1 MEFYQLKIIRKGTK
15 PPVWRR
21 CLVPSN
27 ITFAQMAAVLEE
39 ILEYSFTDR
48 YEFEFYQEKVHVRE
62 YRKDEPQVTS
72 YQYDFSNASDTFVN
86 DLLDKMT
93 WFTFRVKTD
102 EQKLP
107 EYRAE
112 VEKKLPA
119 VSEDG
124 RVLCPVI
131 MKEKTGAEEEFW
143 SDTEQKNKRLAEL
156 FTLEAGEP
164 DYRTS
169 KEIHE
174 DICQG
179 KASLIFSEN
188 AESKTENNK
197 KCVNS
202 LLKDMTET
210 ITKAL
215 FKEMKNM
222 SGSRKPRIAE
232 YLQAYDEEDLV
243 FLAGEIGISGAE
255 ELKKP
260 ELAAR
265 FAEEVLK
272 PEVMEKELLRLN
284 EWEFQA
290 FEKAIKKGLFHVE
303 ENEWENLEWASD
315 IGYLAAY
322 DDGYA
327 EVPAE
332 VSAVFEKICTPEFCM
347 LQKKRSWLSACMV
360 MVEYLYGTAPAR
372 AVYRMYRRRKECRV
386 SFGEFMELFQSVP
399 ERENICVL
407 DGDRISLRELLE
419 EKEIYH
425 MLLEHQENREFYIP
439 FEEEIVD
446 CTYHG
451 YPSQAPVYRRIQHL
465 LTEELGMDIEL
476 AEAYLCEIYR
486 VYYTGGLM
494 SEAMDQLN
502 KNGVIF
508 ETQKQARE
516 MAELLMEAYNT
527 TRKVELCGHTPDE
540 EGMGNRRNETVFPG
554 MFQNNMPVSSNKK
567 VYPNDPC
574 PCGSGKKYKKCCGRN
589 GK

>member
-21 CLVPSN
+21 CLVPSD
-27 ITFAQMAAVLEE
+27 ITFAQMAVILEE
-39 ILEYSFTDR
+39 ILEYTFTDR
-48 YEFEFYQEKVHVRE
+48 YEFEFYQEKVQVRE
-62 YRKDEPQVTS
+62 YKEDELQVTS

-124 RVLCPVI
+124 RALCPVI

-164 DYRTS
+164 DYRIS

-197 KCVNS
+197 KCVKS

-222 SGSRKPRIAE
+222 PGSRNPKTAE

-255 ELKKP
+255 ELKNP
-260 ELAAR
+260 ELAIR

-284 EWEFQA
+284 EWEFRA
-290 FEKAIKKGLFHVE
+290 FEEATKKGLFYVE

-315 IGYLAAY
+315 IGYLVAY

-327 EVPAE
+327 EVPSE
-332 VSAVFEKICTPEFCM
+332 VSAVFKKICTPEFCE

-360 MVEYLYGTAPAR
+360 MVEYPHGTAPAR
-372 AVYRMYRRRKECRV
+372 VVYRMYRRRKECRV
-386 SFGEFMELFQSVP
+386 SFEEFIELFQSVP
-399 ERENICVL
+399 KEENICVL
-407 DGDRISLRELLE
+407 DGDRISLRGLLE

-425 MLLEHQENREFYIP
+425 MLLEYQGDREFYIP

-451 YPSQAPVYRRIQHL
+451 YPSQAPVYKRIQHL
-465 LTEELGMDIEL
+465 LTEELEMDIEL
-476 AEAYLCEIYR
+476 AEAYL
-486 VYYTGGLM
+486 
-494 SEAMDQLN
+494 
-502 KNGVIF
+502 
-508 ETQKQARE
+508 
-516 MAELLMEAYNT
+516 
-527 TRKVELCGHTPDE
+527 
-540 EGMGNRRNETVFPG
+540 
-554 MFQNNMPVSSNKK
+554 
-567 VYPNDPC
+567 
-574 PCGSGKKYKKCCGRN
+574 
-589 GK
+589 

>member
-21 CLVPSN
+21 CLVPSD

-62 YRKDEPQVTS
+62 YRKDESQVTS

-93 WFTFRVKTD
+93 WFTFRVKTN
-102 EQKLP
+102 EQKIP

-112 VEKKLPA
+112 VEKKFSA

-124 RVLCPVI
+124 GALCPVI
-131 MKEKTGAEEEFW
+131 MKEKIGAEEEFW
-143 SDTEQKNKRLAEL
+143 SDTEKKNKRLAEL

-164 DYRTS
+164 DYRVS

-174 DICQG
+174 DTCQG

-197 KCVNS
+197 KCANS

-222 SGSRKPRIAE
+222 PGSRNPKIAE
-232 YLQAYDEEDLV
+232 YLQAYDEEDLA
-243 FLAGEIGISGAE
+243 FLAGEIGISDAE
-255 ELKKP
+255 ELKNP
-260 ELAAR
+260 ELTAR

-272 PEVMEKELLRLN
+272 PEVMEKEILRLN
-284 EWEFQA
+284 EREFRA
-290 FEKAIKKGLFHVE
+290 FEKVTKKGLFYVE
-303 ENEWENLEWASD
+303 ENEWTDLEWASD
-315 IGYLAAY
+315 IGYLAVY

-332 VSAVFEKICTPEFCM
+332 VSAVFNKICTPEFCE
-347 LQKKRSWLSACMV
+347 LQKKRSWLTACLI
-360 MVEYLYGTAPAR
+360 MVECLYGTAPAR
-372 AVYRMYRRRKECRV
+372 VVYRMYRRRKECRV
-386 SFGEFMELFQSVP
+386 SFDEFTELFRSVP
-399 ERENICVL
+399 EEENLCVL
-407 DGDRISLRELLE
+407 DGDRISLRGLLE
-419 EKEIYH
+419 EKEIYQ
-425 MLLEHQENREFYIP
+425 MLLERQGNREFYIP
-439 FEEEIVD
+439 SEEEIAD
-446 CTYHG
+446 CSYYG
-451 YPSQAPVYRRIQHL
+451 YPSQDPVYRSIFSL
-465 LTEELGMDIEL
+465 LTDELGMDAEL
-476 AEAYLCEIYR
+476 AEVYLCEIYR

-527 TRKVELCGHTPDE
+527 TRKVELCGHTLDE
-540 EGMGNRRNETVFPG
+540 EGIGNRRNETIFPG

-567 VYPNDPC
+567 IYPNDPC

-589 GK
+589 VK

>member
-21 CLVPSN
+21 CLVPSD
-27 ITFAQMAAVLEE
+27 ITFAQMAVILEE
-39 ILEYSFTDR
+39 ILEYTFTDR
-48 YEFEFYQEKVHVRE
+48 YEFEFYQEKVQVRE
-62 YRKDEPQVTS
+62 YKEDELQVTS

-124 RVLCPVI
+124 RALCPVI

-164 DYRTS
+164 DYRIS

-197 KCVNS
+197 KCVKS

-222 SGSRKPRIAE
+222 PGSRNPKTAE

-255 ELKKP
+255 ELKNP
-260 ELAAR
+260 ELAIR

-284 EWEFQA
+284 EWEFRA
-290 FEKAIKKGLFHVE
+290 FEEATKKGLFYVE

-315 IGYLAAY
+315 IGYLVAY

-327 EVPAE
+327 EVPSE
-332 VSAVFEKICTPEFCM
+332 VSAVFKKICTPEFCE

-372 AVYRMYRRRKECRV
+372 VVYRMYRRRKECRV
-386 SFGEFMELFQSVP
+386 SFEEFIELFQSVP
-399 ERENICVL
+399 KEENICVL
-407 DGDRISLRELLE
+407 DGDRISLRGLLE

-425 MLLEHQENREFYIP
+425 MLLDRQGNREFYIP

-451 YPSQAPVYRRIQHL
+451 YPSQAPVYKRIQHL

-502 KNGVIF
+502 KNSVIF

-540 EGMGNRRNETVFPG
+540 EDMGNRRNETVFPG
-554 MFQNNMPVSSNKK
+554 MFQNNIPVSSNKK

-589 GK
+589 

>member
-21 CLVPSN
+21 CLVPSD

-62 YRKDEPQVTS
+62 YRKDESQVTS

-93 WFTFRVKTD
+93 WFTFRVKTN
-102 EQKLP
+102 EQKIP

-112 VEKKLPA
+112 VEKKFSA

-124 RVLCPVI
+124 GALCPVI
-131 MKEKTGAEEEFW
+131 MKEKIGAEEEFW
-143 SDTEQKNKRLAEL
+143 SDTEKKNKRLAEL

-164 DYRTS
+164 DYRVS

-174 DICQG
+174 DTCQG

-197 KCVNS
+197 KCANS

-222 SGSRKPRIAE
+222 PGSRNPKIAE
-232 YLQAYDEEDLV
+232 YLQAYDEEDLA
-243 FLAGEIGISGAE
+243 FLAGEIGIADAE
-255 ELKKP
+255 ELKNP

-272 PEVMEKELLRLN
+272 PEVMEKEILRLN
-284 EWEFQA
+284 EREFRA
-290 FEKAIKKGLFHVE
+290 FEKVTKKGLFYVE
-303 ENEWENLEWASD
+303 ENEWTDLEWASD
-315 IGYLAAY
+315 IGYLAVY

-332 VSAVFEKICTPEFCM
+332 VSAVFNKICTPEFCE
-347 LQKKRSWLSACMV
+347 LQKKRSWLAACLV
-360 MVEYLYGTAPAR
+360 MVECLYGTAPAR
-372 AVYRMYRRRKECRV
+372 VVYRMYRRRKECRV
-386 SFGEFMELFQSVP
+386 SFDEFTELFRSVP
-399 ERENICVL
+399 EEENLCVL
-407 DGDRISLRELLE
+407 DGDRISLRGLLE
-419 EKEIYH
+419 EKEIYQ
-425 MLLEHQENREFYIP
+425 MLLDRQGNREFYIP
-439 FEEEIVD
+439 SEEEIAD
-446 CTYHG
+446 CVYHG
-451 YPSQAPVYRRIQHL
+451 YPSRTPVYRRILSL
-465 LTEELGMDIEL
+465 LTEELGMDTEL

-494 SEAMDQLN
+494 SEAMEQLN

-527 TRKVELCGHTPDE
+527 TRKVELCGHTLDE
-540 EGMGNRRNETVFPG
+540 EGIGNRRNETIFPG

-567 VYPNDPC
+567 IYPNDPC

-589 GK
+589 VK

>member
-62 YRKDEPQVTS
+62 YRKDESQVTS

-93 WFTFRVKTD
+93 WFTFRVKTN
-102 EQKLP
+102 EQKIP

-112 VEKKLPA
+112 VEKKFSA

-124 RVLCPVI
+124 GALCPVI
-131 MKEKTGAEEEFW
+131 MKEKIGAEEEFW
-143 SDTEQKNKRLAEL
+143 SDTEKKNKRLAEL

-164 DYRTS
+164 DYRVS

-174 DICQG
+174 DTCQG

-197 KCVNS
+197 KCANS

-222 SGSRKPRIAE
+222 PGSRNPKIAE
-232 YLQAYDEEDLV
+232 YLQAYDEEDLA
-243 FLAGEIGISGAE
+243 FLAGEIGIADAE
-255 ELKKP
+255 ELKNS

-272 PEVMEKELLRLN
+272 PEVMEKEILRLN
-284 EWEFQA
+284 EREFRA
-290 FEKAIKKGLFHVE
+290 FEKVTKKGLFYVE
-303 ENEWENLEWASD
+303 ENEWTDLEWASD
-315 IGYLAAY
+315 IGYLAVY

-332 VSAVFEKICTPEFCM
+332 VSAVFNKICTPEFCE
-347 LQKKRSWLSACMV
+347 LQKKRSWLAACLV
-360 MVEYLYGTAPAR
+360 MVECLYGTAPAR
-372 AVYRMYRRRKECRV
+372 VVYRMYRRRKECRV
-386 SFGEFMELFQSVP
+386 SFDEFTELFRSVP
-399 ERENICVL
+399 EEENLCVL
-407 DGDRISLRELLE
+407 DGDRISLRGLLE
-419 EKEIYH
+419 EKEIYQ
-425 MLLEHQENREFYIP
+425 MLLDRQGNREFYIP
-439 FEEEIVD
+439 SEEEIAD
-446 CTYHG
+446 CVYHG
-451 YPSQAPVYRRIQHL
+451 YPSRTPVYRRILSL
-465 LTEELGMDIEL
+465 LTEELGMDTEL

-494 SEAMDQLN
+494 SEAMEQLN

-527 TRKVELCGHTPDE
+527 TRKVELCGHTLDE
-540 EGMGNRRNETVFPG
+540 EGIGNRRNETIFPG

-567 VYPNDPC
+567 IYPNDPC

-589 GK
+589 VK